1 MTNVLWKLV
10 ESLALQLAPAER
22 EAALGDLIETRT
34 TAWRGV
40 LEISGLVM
48 RRQLQLW
55 KSWRPWLA
63 APGLALPCSLMLMG
77 FSFAISMD
85 LKGRFLFAG
94 SVTYSSVES
103 LDGAATVC
111 QVLVLLIC
119 SWAAGFTVESLSR
132 KTFVVSA
139 VFCFLPC
146 LFCLSRFH
154 HQSPP
159 RICLLLFLLPA
170 IAGARFSRRGGK
182 LSQQW
187 AVTLALAGT
196 ISMAVLA
203 IRENLWILNWAL
215 VAPAWYL
222 AVRSVR
228 SSIKPN
234 LANGSTR
241 S

>member
-1 MTNVLWKLV
+1 MTNFLWKLV
-10 ESLALQLAPAER
+10 EGLALQLAPAER

-34 TAWRGV
+34 SAWRGV
-40 LEISGLVM
+40 LEILGLVM

-77 FSFAISMD
+77 FSFAISME
-85 LKGRFLFAG
+85 LEGCFFFGGSRTYSTVG
-94 SVTYSSVES
+94 SV
-103 LDGAATVC
+103 DGAAIVC

-119 SWAAGFTVESLSR
+119 SWAAGFTVESLSQR
-132 KTFVVSA
+132 TFVVSA
-139 VFCFLPC
+139 VCCFLPC

-154 HQSPP
+154 HQSLP

-170 IAGARFSRRGGK
+170 IVGVRFSRRGGK
-182 LSQQW
+182 LSRRW
-187 AVTLALAGT
+187 AVTLALSGT

-203 IRENLWILNWAL
+203 TRGNVWMLNWAL
-215 VAPAWYL
+215 VGPAWYL

-228 SSIKPN
+228 SNVKPT
-234 LANGSTR
+234 LENGSPR
-241 S
+241 P